1 MHLCKI
7 IDFKVEEI
15 NYSTFLLCKR
25 NRSSLNLYKLCKAI
39 QARIISETF
48 QYVRID
54 RLFKQELVAVF
65 KCNMYVGSMFVPRI
79 EYWLSQSINTADNT
93 NNDRTSNKTIS
104 LIEADSKRLFTLG
117 KLFLFSILYTNNFL
131 GRSLNFFLFF

>member
-15 NYSTFLLCKR
+15 NYSTLLLCKR

-39 QARIISETF
+39 QARIISET
-48 QYVRID
+48 YVRID

-65 KCNMYVGSMFVPRI
+65 KCHMYVGSMFVG
-79 EYWLSQSINTADNT
+79 T
-93 NNDRTSNKTIS
+93 
-104 LIEADSKRLFTLG
+104 
-117 KLFLFSILYTNNFL
+117 
-131 GRSLNFFLFF
+131 